1 MILSKCLIS
10 QVTPWCIHHWHGPT
24 WWQSLPC
31 TLTSSTTRISQD
43 SLLSARTS
51 SGKNEGGPLT
61 WIKIL
66 IQRWIHTIIF
76 LSMNAVYFLQPP
88 SGQSGH
94 CCARQLLSVL
104 AHQPTKGHQQ
114 RRIQRQLR
122 LETGRCPI
130 VCEDT
135 KHLRSLVTFNF
146 TV

>member
-1 MILSKCLIS
+1 MILSKYLIS

-31 TLTSSTTRISQD
+31 TPTSSTTRISQD
-43 SLLSARTS
+43 SLLSDRTS

-61 WIKIL
+61 WTTNL
-66 IQRWIHTIIF
+66 LQPWIHTKHFLFF

-122 LETGRCPI
+122 LETGRRPI
-130 VCEDT
+130 DCVDT
-135 KHLRSLVTFNF
+135 KHLTFHF